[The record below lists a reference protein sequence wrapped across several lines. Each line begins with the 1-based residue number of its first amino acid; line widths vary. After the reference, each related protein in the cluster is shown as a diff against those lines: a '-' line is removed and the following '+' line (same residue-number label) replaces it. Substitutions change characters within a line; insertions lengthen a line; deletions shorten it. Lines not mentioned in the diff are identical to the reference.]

1 MKIKKY
7 IAIFLILLISS
18 FILVGC
24 DKKDETKDLKEKSNS
39 QIAYLENTLSRITNG
54 ILLKEYTNS
63 EENAKNGNKNNDS
76 KKQSESEST
85 KNTDNSSNVNE
96 ENNTNNQAVQI
107 DWDKLNQD
115 LEDIYSSWSILA
127 IDLNKLNVDNKE
139 ILSFGQIINDVKI
152 SIQSKNE
159 SNLLISLINLY
170 SYIPKYISSYSDD
183 SFEVAK
189 KNIKYCIINTG
200 ILVKNDN
207 WDEAIKQIEI
217 AENEYIKLMNNAN
230 YASQNSYNMNKIYI
244 LLEEVKNAIGYRN
257 QDIFF
262 MKYQALT
269 DEI

>member
-1 MKIKKY
+1 M
-7 IAIFLILLISS
+7 
-18 FILVGC
+18 
-24 DKKDETKDLKEKSNS
+24 
-39 QIAYLENTLSRITNG
+39 
-54 ILLKEYTNS
+54 
-63 EENAKNGNKNNDS
+63 
-76 KKQSESEST
+76 
-85 KNTDNSSNVNE
+85 
-96 ENNTNNQAVQI
+96 
-107 DWDKLNQD
+107 
-115 LEDIYSSWSILA
+115 A

-170 SYIPKYISSYSDD
+170 RYIPKYISSYSDD

-207 WDEAIKQIEI
+207 WDEATKQIEI

-244 LLEEVKNAIGYRN
+244 LLEEVKNAIGYKN

>member
-18 FILVGC
+18 FMLVGC
-24 DKKDETKDLKEKSNS
+24 SKKDENKDLKEKSNS

-54 ILLKEYTNS
+54 ILLKEYTKS
-63 EENAKNGNKNNDS
+63 KENDEKQNKDSDSNN
-76 KKQSESEST
+76 QSESEST
-85 KNTDNSSNVNE
+85 KNANNSSNVIE
-96 ENNTNNQAVQI
+96 ENNSNTQSAQI
-107 DWDKLNQD
+107 DWEKLNQD

-139 ILSFGQIINDVKI
+139 ILSFGQIINDVKV

-207 WDEAIKQIEI
+207 WDEATKQIEI
-217 AENEYIKLMNNAN
+217 AESEYIKLMNNAN

-244 LLEEVKNAIGYRN
+244 LLEEVKNAISYKN